1 MSSDDG
7 DLSCAGLYNTP
18 HLDGRADFS
27 MTSIQTA
34 GRFNDDSDDR
44 RVSMWSQLAGP
55 GRRAFSVPWQ
65 LCATEHVLL
74 CPWAS
79 FSSPVAMT

>member
-44 RVSMWSQLAGP
+44 RVSMWSQFTGP
-55 GRRAFSVPWQ
+55 G
-65 LCATEHVLL
+65 
-74 CPWAS
+74 
-79 FSSPVAMT
+79 